1 MSDNPYIKFLNK
13 YLEALV
19 SHSGSDLHLKA
30 TSLIR
35 GRINGK
41 IVNFG
46 DRILTKEEAEELAK
60 ALVGKR
66 YNELDDK
73 KSLDFTYI
81 LNDDYRFRVNLFL
94 QISGISAVFRTIPRN
109 IPTME
114 ELLLPPVLKKIADE
128 TLMGLVLVTGPT
140 GSGKTTT
147 IASMINHINHTRQNH
162 IVTIEDPVEF
172 VFDDAK
178 CVINQRAIGQNC
190 NTFADSLRAAL
201 REDPDIIFVGEMRD
215 LETIETA
222 LHAAET
228 GHLVLSTLH
237 TLDAK
242 ESINRV
248 ISMFEGEEQ
257 NRIRIAFASVLQ
269 AVISQR
275 LVATT
280 DNKRRAAVEVLR
292 RSVRIRDMIL
302 EDRVGEVTDA
312 IKEGRNI
319 YGTQTFDQH
328 LLDLFRDGIITREEA
343 LDKSSNRAD
352 LEINIKNIE
361 LERKSK
367 AGEAD
372 EADEIKLKD
381 IR

>member
-19 SHSGSDLHLKA
+19 GHGGSDLHLKA

-66 YNELDDK
+66 YDELDDK

-94 QISGISAVFRTIPRN
+94 QISGISAVFRTIPRH
-109 IPTME
+109 IPKME

-128 TLMGLVLVTGPT
+128 TLMGLILVTGPT

-178 CVINQRAIGQNC
+178 CVINQRAIGQDC

-367 AGEAD
+367 AGETD

>member
-19 SHSGSDLHLKA
+19 SHEGSDLHLKA

-46 DRILTKEEAEELAK
+46 DRILAKEEAEELAK

-66 YNELDDK
+66 YDELDDK

-94 QISGISAVFRTIPRN
+94 QISGISAVFRTIPRH
-109 IPTME
+109 IPKME

-361 LERKSK
+361 LERKTK
-367 AGEAD
+367 AGVAD

>member
-19 SHSGSDLHLKA
+19 SHGGSDLHLKA

-46 DRILTKEEAEELAK
+46 DRILKKEEAEELAK

-66 YNELDDK
+66 YDELDDK

-109 IPTME
+109 IPKME
-114 ELLLPPVLKKIADE
+114 ELLLPPVLKTIADE

-352 LEINIKNIE
+352 LEISIKNIE